1 MNVKELATSFSRAQ
15 KGVVILCSAMTA
27 LGGAALG
34 AKLALQ
40 RFSDQINAEADK
52 HLNEQIDLIKAHYGE
67 TRKKEEYLSP
77 ADAVAALHPEVVTGR
92 EILDGVVPGDIAS
105 ALRSYRPES
114 DAKPENLVEIAQNV
128 YTDAAVIREPFDYEA
143 ELKRRD
149 PSFPYLITE
158 DEFNEAGPDYAQV
171 QWTYYEG
178 DGVLTNGRDEVIENI
193 QAAVGDCAMRF
204 GDGCEDE
211 NLVHVRNIQLELD
224 IELARSRGKYSDEV
238 LDIAPE
244 SELRHSDYN
253 SYAQNRIK
261 KFRLDRED

>member
-1 MNVKELATSFSRAQ
+1 MSVTEFARSFSRAQ
-15 KGVVILCSAMTA
+15 TGVVILCSAVA
-27 LGGAALG
+27 AVGGAALG
-34 AKLALQ
+34 AKLAIE
-40 RFSDQINAEADK
+40 RYSAAVREAADD
-52 HLNEQIDLIKAHYGE
+52 HLNEQIELIKAHYGE
-67 TRKKEEYLSP
+67 TRRKDEYLSP

-92 EILDGVVPGDIAS
+92 EILDGVVPGDIAA

-114 DAKPENLVEIAQNV
+114 DTKPENLVEIAQNV
-128 YTDAAVIREPFDYEA
+128 FTDAAVVREPFNYEE

-178 DGVLTNGRDEVIENI
+178 DGVLANTRDEVLQNI
-193 QAAVGDCAMRF
+193 HASVGDCYLRF
-204 GDGCEDE
+204 GDGCDDE
-211 NLVHVRNIQLELD
+211 NMVHVRNVQLELD
-224 IELARSRGKYSDEV
+224 IELVRSRGKYSDEV

-244 SELRHSDYN
+244 SELRHSD
-253 SYAQNRIK
+253 RHIR